1 MTQKNLSRRHVVA
14 TGVAGMAGLATGLAQ
29 AAPGWERFARHRS
42 GEVVADSAF
51 ARIERLAEGIWAIVS
66 LPFDHEGGFVE
77 MATTCNGGIVAGSD
91 GALVIDGFFTAA
103 GAAWVSDQ
111 VETLTGMRPTHV
123 AITHHHA
130 DHAGGLAGFQRGSDG
145 PSIIATQTATRLIVD
160 GYVSGNADPGED
172 GYTAERRRQLLP
184 DRILPEGA
192 GPLPLDLGGRR
203 VRLEP
208 HRGHTP
214 SDLVAVIEDP
224 AIVFDGDLIWDGV
237 FPNYIDAIPSAWN
250 TAVDALLDEPD
261 RLHVTGHGSV
271 RRAQELADFRS
282 LLGEVETAARKA
294 HESGRPVE
302 DAARELALP
311 ESLGPWPLFNPQ
323 QYHTAFKA
331 WYRELKA

>member
-1 MTQKNLSRRHVVA
+1 MTQGKLTRRHVVT
-14 TGVAGMAGLATGLAQ
+14 TGFAGMAGLAAGLAH
-29 AAPGWERFARHRS
+29 AAPGWERFARHRG
-42 GEVVADSAF
+42 GEVVAESAF
-51 ARIERLAEGIWAIVS
+51 ARIERLAEGVWAIVS
-66 LPFDHEGGFVE
+66 LPFDHEGGFAE
-77 MATTCNGGIVAGSD
+77 MATTCNGGIVAGSE

-103 GAAWVSDQ
+103 GAAWVSEQ
-111 VETLTGMRPTHV
+111 VETLTGRRPSHV

-130 DHAGGLAGFQRGSDG
+130 DHAGGLAGFQRGAEG
-145 PSIIATQTATRLIVD
+145 PSIIATQTATKLIVE
-160 GYVSGNADPGED
+160 GYASGNADPGED

-214 SDLVAVIEDP
+214 SDLIAVTDDP

-237 FPNYIDAIPSAWN
+237 FPNYVDAIPSDWAH
-250 TAVDALLDEPD
+250 TVDALLDAPD
-261 RLHVTGHGSV
+261 RMHVTGHGAV
-271 RRAQELADFRS
+271 HRAQELTDFRG

-294 HESGRPVE
+294 HEAGVPAE
-302 DAARELALP
+302 EAAAQFALP
-311 ESLGPWPLFNPQ
+311 ESLGPWPLFNPR
-323 QYHTAFKA
+323 QYQVAFEA